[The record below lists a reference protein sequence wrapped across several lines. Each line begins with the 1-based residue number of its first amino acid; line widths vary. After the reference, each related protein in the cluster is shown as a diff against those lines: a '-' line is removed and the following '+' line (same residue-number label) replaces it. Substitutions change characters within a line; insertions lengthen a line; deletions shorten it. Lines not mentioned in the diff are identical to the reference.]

1 MAFLMCPPT
10 YFDVDYVINPWMQG
24 NLHQTSRELA
34 VAQWTRL
41 YDEVRCHAEVRLIE
55 PRPALPDMVFTANAG
70 LVHERRV
77 LVSHFRCP
85 ERRGEERFFREW
97 FTSEGFA
104 VEQGVRET
112 PFEGEG
118 DALALGNLLCLGY
131 GFRTEAAA
139 AGMLERAFECEV
151 LPLRL
156 VDPRFYHLDTCF
168 APLPNGD
175 VMYYP
180 PAFDAE
186 ALRAIEA
193 RFAAERRIVVSQEDA
208 LHFACNVVAID
219 EVLILN
225 QASEALQ
232 AELAGRGFRVV
243 EVRLSEFMKAGGAAK
258 CLVLKLG

>member
-70 LVHERRV
+70 LVHEGLV

-180 PAFDAE
+180 AG
-186 ALRAIEA
+186 LR
-193 RFAAERRIVVSQEDA
+193 R
-208 LHFACNVVAID
+208 
-219 EVLILN
+219 
-225 QASEALQ
+225 
-232 AELAGRGFRVV
+232 
-243 EVRLSEFMKAGGAAK
+243 GGAAGDRGQVRGGAQD
-258 CLVLKLG
+258 CRQPRGCASLRLQRGRDRRSADPEPGE